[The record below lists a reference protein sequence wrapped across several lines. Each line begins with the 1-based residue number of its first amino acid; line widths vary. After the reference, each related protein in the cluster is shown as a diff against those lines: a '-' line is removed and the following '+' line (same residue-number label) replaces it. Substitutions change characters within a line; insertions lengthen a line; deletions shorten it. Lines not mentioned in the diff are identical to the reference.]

1 MMVCRP
7 LVWLFAFFLFT
18 TVHAQEWP
26 QWLGDEVRESAEQG
40 WHIQT
45 KAGKLEL
52 STIEKSVDVWVMV
65 SKPAKSYDIA
75 IKTML
80 NVFQAEMEN
89 VRFHLFLLDQQE
101 DMQAWL
107 MDMEVHADLLYTV
120 GSRATTSIYKAYQG
134 GKVPVVSVNAKDPVL
149 LGLIESYQGS
159 GNNFAFTSLNL
170 RADVTL
176 SFISKFDEQL
186 AQIGVLYAER
196 NRSAYLTQYLPLK
209 EEAEKKGILVR
220 PIAVNQDKVGM
231 SLNEVMQKTIAQMR
245 ASDPKLQHS
254 ILWLTGSSSLL
265 NRVDEINLYAEGLP
279 LLTAVP
285 EAVNGTEHSALMSV
299 GTSFVNNASQAG
311 YYGVR
316 ILKGEVQAG
325 NLPVGVIFPPDIS
338 FNFKQAE
345 RVEVVVP
352 FVLLEL
358 ASEIYSREGVSIVHE
373 GMNKDINK

>member
-107 MDMEVHADLLYTV
+107 MDMEAHADLLYTV

-245 ASDPKLQHS
+245 ASDPKLQHA
-254 ILWLTGSSSLL
+254 
-265 NRVDEINLYAEGLP
+265 NLC
-279 LLTAVP
+279 
-285 EAVNGTEHSALMSV
+285 
-299 GTSFVNNASQAG
+299 
-311 YYGVR
+311 
-316 ILKGEVQAG
+316 
-325 NLPVGVIFPPDIS
+325 
-338 FNFKQAE
+338 
-345 RVEVVVP
+345 
-352 FVLLEL
+352 
-358 ASEIYSREGVSIVHE
+358 
-373 GMNKDINK
+373 